1 MGRSRHPAG
10 VPRKP
15 RGKRGPDRGNG
26 RAQRTCQRCLKYG
39 GSNASA
45 CKGRAVNGTCQNFNE
60 VGLPQDL
67 DLDVVAEQLAQEQS
81 FDETLAEGGDGSRLV
96 DDPSL
101 PHMYAA

>member
-1 MGRSRHPAG
+1 M
-10 VPRKP
+10 
-15 RGKRGPDRGNG
+15 
-26 RAQRTCQRCLKYG
+26 
-39 GSNASA
+39 
-45 CKGRAVNGTCQNFNE
+45 NGTCQNFNE